1 MLKHAATK
9 RVAVGDGYL
18 QLVSEFPL
26 RRIRT
31 HKEHADAVGYLAEL
45 GIRGETRAGAE
56 DYVETL
62 AQLIEDYEKDAG
74 LKMDLSHLTPADAL
88 RHLMD
93 AHGLGVSALGRIVG
107 SQGTLSDVLAGR
119 RELSKTMIRRVAD
132 HFGVTPAL
140 FI

>member
-74 LKMDLSHLTPADAL
+74 LKMDLSHLTPARPAC
-88 RHLMD
+88 
-93 AHGLGVSALGRIVG
+93 VG
-107 SQGTLSDVLAGR
+107 SSNIMMLAGVQDAVV
-119 RELSKTMIRRVAD
+119 VAGYQRLAGLD
-132 HFGVTPAL
+132 GDEVVVPRAFKQLVKQLPLAL
-140 FI
+140 ALLE